1 MKTKIILSLAIAITA
16 ALAAQPTS
24 AISSVDQV
32 IITENSSTSLT
43 VTLNGND
50 ITATA
55 VTNTGPDAWSVTL
68 PSTVSFDGAVYGWL
82 EPDNSNLANT
92 IDFVPR
98 ITSLP
103 TSVNLLTITSDGGV
117 LPPGSGFTYFNDGD
131 NVPDGATSFTFKDN
145 AATAETS
152 AVPDTGSTFGLL
164 FLSLIALLGA
174 SRLRSLRL
182 A

>member
-16 ALAAQPTS
+16 ALAAQPTA
-24 AISSVDQV
+24 AISTADQV

-55 VTNTGPDAWSVTL
+55 VSNRGPDAWTVTL
-68 PSTVSFDGAVYGWL
+68 PSTVSFDANSIGWL
-82 EPDNSNLANT
+82 EPENSNLANQ
-92 IDFVPR
+92 IDFTPQVN
-98 ITSLP
+98 SLFISSEFVVIP
-103 TSVNLLTITSDGGV
+103 GGN
-117 LPPGSGFTYFNDGD
+117 FTYYNNGD
-131 NVPDGATSFTFKDN
+131 NVPVGATFFEFKDN

-152 AVPDTGSTFGLL
+152 GVPDTGSTFGLL
-164 FLSLIALLGA
+164 FLSLTALFGA
-174 SRLRSLRL
+174 SRLRAFRL

>member
-24 AISSVDQV
+24 AISTADQV
-32 IITENSSTSLT
+32 IFTENSSTSLT

-55 VTNTGPDAWSVTL
+55 VSNTGPDAWTVTL
-68 PSTVSFDGAVYGWL
+68 PSTVSFDGGLINWL
-82 EPDNSNLANT
+82 EPDNSNLANEVS
-92 IDFVPR
+92 FVPGFGL
-98 ITSLP
+98 T
-103 TSVNLLTITSDGGV
+103 VNSDFPV
-117 LPPGSGFTYFNDGD
+117 LPPGSGFSYNNDGD
-131 NVPDGATSFTFKDN
+131 NILNGATFFMFKDN

-182 A
+182 V